1 MEQYADDSTVAHPH
15 ETHVQMDGAGE
26 LVDVQGPTAKVNGEL
41 YEETQFC
48 FGGFDDWDAS
58 VKEDMVAATQK
69 QISVRNRLME
79 MQLHNMVTAQG
90 RAAEQEKKQ
99 ASKTKTKKQSAAL
112 KKAMLQKAMKQDL
125 HDMKDNK
132 RSPAE
137 IMHSIVAEVQQKTKR
152 KVGIAKAAAKKK
164 AVAPTIK
171 AAAKKSVKLGGLK
184 LSAGLLKA
192 TKAKGGKLCPF

>member
-1 MEQYADDSTVAHPH
+1 MLQYADDSTVAHPH
-15 ETHVQMDGAGE
+15 ETHMKMDGAGE

-48 FGGFDDWDAS
+48 LGGFADWDAT
-58 VKEDMVAATQK
+58 VKEDVLAAVQK
-69 QISVRNRLME
+69 QVSVRNRLME

-112 KKAMLQKAMKQDL
+112 TKAMLQKAMKQDVR
-125 HDMKDNK
+125 DMKDNK
-132 RSPAE
+132 RSRAE
-137 IMHSIVAEVQQKTKR
+137 ILHSIVAEVQQKVKR
-152 KVGIAKAAAKKK
+152 KAGVAKAAAKKK
-164 AVAPTIK
+164 AVAPKMK
-171 AAAKKSVKLGGLK
+171 AKVKKAVKLGGLK
-184 LSAGLLKA
+184 LSAALLKA